1 MEPIR
6 ILSKSQMEMIDD
18 AARVILDKTGMIM
31 RSVEALNLLE
41 RFGCRVDRSSFL
53 VRFPRELTRGVV
65 EKMRRDYTLPERPER
80 MNVRFS
86 HVRFRPAPHQVHSD
100 FTVSAGGFVPF
111 IFDLDGNRRTANR
124 HDVLCSINMVNH
136 MRHIDLTGLPVSDQT
151 LPAKHRPVAMA
162 AELVKYTQKIGGI
175 ETFRKEDVPFLME
188 IARIVA
194 GSEAEFRRLP
204 ILVGYAETRSPLCFD
219 ENMIDIFLSYVKL
232 GVPQTVDCMPCGG
245 TTAPVT
251 TAGVL
256 ALGAAE
262 TIGAMTLAYALR
274 DDAIVGLDITPS
286 FADMTSGNYK
296 YGGGDRCSLLMAR
309 IQLLSEYYGCPTGV
323 HGGKTDSCFF
333 NEQAGIDKASSML
346 LAVLAGA
353 VGVGTVGA
361 IENAVTFSPVQL
373 VIDNE
378 IAAYVRRA
386 IRCPIEVTPETL
398 AVDLVHQV
406 GPGGNFLNEMH
417 TAEHFRDELHL
428 SPLFPAQAWDSVQQR
443 RDAFDTADRAAHIA
457 RDLWHP
463 PGEPVLSDDQVR
475 AVDAVVRRSQA
486 G

>member
-6 ILSKSQMEMIDD
+6 LLSSSQMEMIDD
-18 AARVILDKTGMIM
+18 AALTILDRTGMIM
-31 RSVEALNLLE
+31 RSAEALDLLE
-41 RFGCRVDRSSFL
+41 CFGCRVDRSHFL
-53 VRFPRELTRGVV
+53 VRFPRELTREVV
-65 EKMRRDYTLPERPER
+65 EKMRRDYTRPDRPER

-86 HVRFRPAPHQVHSD
+86 HVRFRKTPHQVHSD

-136 MRHIDLTGLPVSDQT
+136 LRNIDLTGLPVSDQT
-151 LPAKHRPVAMA
+151 VPAKHRPVAMA
-162 AELVKYTQKIGGI
+162 AELARYTRKLGGI

-188 IARIVA
+188 IGRIVA
-194 GSEAEFRRLP
+194 GSDDEFRRFPL
-204 ILVGYAETRSPLCFD
+204 LVGYAETRSPLCFD
-219 ENMIDIFLSYVKL
+219 ENMIDIFLSYLKL

-262 TIGAMTLAYALR
+262 TLGAMTLAYALR
-274 DDAIVGLDITPS
+274 EDAVVGLDITPS

-323 HGGKTDSCFF
+323 HGGKTDSCFL
-333 NEQAGIDKASSML
+333 NEQTGIDKAASML
-346 LAVLAGA
+346 LTVLAGA
-353 VGVGTVGA
+353 VGIGTVGA

-378 IAAYVRRA
+378 LAAYVRRA

-398 AVDLVHQV
+398 AVDLVDKV
-406 GPGGNFLNEMH
+406 GPGGSFLNEMH
-417 TAEHFRDELHL
+417 TAEHFRGELHL
-428 SPLFPAQAWDSVQQR
+428 SPLFQAHAWDTVQQR
-443 RDAFDTADRAAHIA
+443 RAAFDTADRAAQIA
-457 RDLWHP
+457 RELWRP
-463 PGEPVLSDDQVR
+463 PGESVLSEDQLL
-475 AVDAVVRRSQA
+475 ALDAVVDRSQA
-486 G
+486 L

>member
-6 ILSKSQMEMIDD
+6 VLSSSQMEMIDD
-18 AARVILDKTGMIM
+18 AALSILDRTGMIM
-31 RSVEALNLLE
+31 RSVEALDLLE
-41 RFGCRVDRSSFL
+41 RFGCRVDRSRFL

-65 EKMRRDYTLPERPER
+65 EKMRRDYARPDRPER

-86 HVRFRPAPHQVHSD
+86 HVRFRKIPHQVHSD

-111 IFDLDGNRRTANR
+111 IYDLDGNRRTGNR

-136 MRHIDLTGLPVSDQT
+136 LRNIDLTGLPVSDQT
-151 LPAKHRPVAMA
+151 VPARHRPVAMA
-162 AELVKYTQKIGGI
+162 AELARYTRKLGGI

-194 GSEAEFRRLP
+194 GSDDEFRRFP

-219 ENMIDIFLSYVKL
+219 ENMSDIFLSYLKL

-274 DDAIVGLDITPS
+274 DDAIVGVDITPS

-323 HGGKTDSCFF
+323 HGGKTDSCFL
-333 NEQAGIDKASSML
+333 NEQTGIEKASTML
-346 LAVLAGA
+346 LTVLAGA
-353 VGVGTVGA
+353 VGIGTVGA

-378 IAAYVRRA
+378 LAAYVRRA
-386 IRCPIEVTPETL
+386 IRCPIEVSPETL
-398 AVDLVHQV
+398 AVDVVHQV
-406 GPGGNFLNEMH
+406 GPGGSFLNEMH
-417 TAEHFRDELHL
+417 TAEHFRGELHL
-428 SPLFPAQAWDSVQQR
+428 SPLFQAQAWDTVQQR
-443 RDAFDTADRAAHIA
+443 RATFDTADRAAQIA
-457 RDLWHP
+457 RELWRP
-463 PGEPVLSDDQVR
+463 PDRPVLTDDQLR
-475 AVDAVVRRSQA
+475 AVDAVVKRSQA
-486 G
+486 V

>member
-6 ILSKSQMEMIDD
+6 VLSSSQMEMIDD
-18 AARVILDKTGMIM
+18 AAASILDRTGMIV
-31 RSVEALNLLE
+31 RSEEALDLLG
-41 RFGCRVDRSSFL
+41 RFGCSVDRSSFL
-53 VRFPRELTRGVV
+53 VRFPKKLTRGVV
-65 EKMRRDYTLPERPER
+65 EKMRRDYTRPDRPER

-86 HVRFRPAPHQVHSD
+86 HVRFRKTPHQVHQD

-136 MRHIDLTGLPVSDQT
+136 LRNIDLTGLPVSDQT
-151 LPAKHRPVAMA
+151 VPARHRPVAMA
-162 AELVKYTQKIGGI
+162 ADLARYTRKLGGI
-175 ETFRKEDVPFLME
+175 ETFRKEDVPFLIE

-194 GSEAEFRRLP
+194 GSDEEFRRFP
-204 ILVGYAETRSPLCFD
+204 SLVGYAETRSPLCFD
-219 ENMIDIFLSYVKL
+219 ENMIDIFLTYLKL
-232 GVPQTVDCMPCGG
+232 GVPQTVDCMPSGG
-245 TTAPVT
+245 ATAPVT

-274 DDAIVGLDITPS
+274 DDAVVGLDITPS

-323 HGGKTDSCFF
+323 HGGKTDSCFL
-333 NEQAGIDKASSML
+333 NEQAGIDKAASML
-346 LAVLAGA
+346 LTVLAGA
-353 VGVGTVGA
+353 VGIGTVGA

-378 IAAYVRRA
+378 LAAYVRRA
-386 IRCPIEVTPETL
+386 IRCPIEVSPETL
-398 AVDLVHQV
+398 AVEVVHQV
-406 GPGGNFLNEMH
+406 GPGGSFLSEMH
-417 TAEHFRDELHL
+417 TAEHFRDELLL
-428 SPLFPAQAWDSVQQR
+428 SPLFPAQAWDTVQQR
-443 RDAFDTADRAAHIA
+443 RAVFDTVDRAAQIA
-457 RDLWHP
+457 RELWHP
-463 PGEPVLSDDQVR
+463 PDAPVLSDGQIR
-475 AVDAVVRRSQA
+475 AVEGVVRRAQA
-486 G
+486 V

>member
-6 ILSKSQMEMIDD
+6 VLSSSQMEMIDD
-18 AARVILDKTGMIM
+18 AAGAILEKTGMVM
-31 RSVEALNLLE
+31 RSVEALDLLE
-41 RFGCRVDRSSFL
+41 RFGCKVDRSGFL
-53 VRFPRELTRGVV
+53 VRFPRELTRELV
-65 EKMRRDYTLPERPER
+65 EKMRRDYTRPDRPER

-86 HVRFRPAPHQVHSD
+86 HVRFRKTPHRVHSD

-136 MRHIDLTGLPVSDQT
+136 MEHIDLTGLPVSDQT
-151 LPAKHRPVAMA
+151 VPARHRPVAMA
-162 AELVKYTQKIGGI
+162 AELVKYTRKLGGI

-194 GSEAEFRRLP
+194 GSDEEFRRFW

-219 ENMIDIFLSYVKL
+219 GNMIDIFLSYLKL

-309 IQLLSEYYGCPTGV
+309 IQLLSEHYGCPTGV

-333 NEQAGIDKASSML
+333 NEQAGIDKASSMI

-353 VGVGTVGA
+353 VGIGTVGA
-361 IENAVTFSPVQL
+361 LENAVTFSPVQL

-378 IAAYVRRA
+378 LAAYVRRA
-386 IRCPIEVTPETL
+386 IRCPIEVSPETL
-398 AVDLVHQV
+398 AVEVVHQV
-406 GPGGNFLNEMH
+406 GPGGSFLNETH
-417 TAEHFRDELHL
+417 TAEHFRGELHL
-428 SPLFPAQAWDSVQQR
+428 SPLFQAQAWDTVQQR
-443 RDAFDTADRAAHIA
+443 RAVFDTAHRAAQIA
-457 RDLWHP
+457 RELWHP
-463 PGEPVLSDDQVR
+463 PDAPVLSDDQIR
-475 AVDAVVRRSQA
+475 AVEAVVHRAQA
-486 G
+486 V